1 MAKRTFLEALFK
13 QCPMALAQ
21 VQHSVG
27 STKPLLPKTQSQDD
41 VAAEVAMT
49 YTVYSKTGKCTVRLA
64 SVRGAT
70 SCLHAVQW

>member
-1 MAKRTFLEALFK
+1 
-13 QCPMALAQ
+13 MALAQ

-49 YTVYSKTGKCTVRLA
+49 YTVYSKTGKCQGSDELLTCCAMVK
-64 SVRGAT
+64 
-70 SCLHAVQW
+70 